1 MNTLELS
8 NVELSADLEADLINR
23 KNRGDSHEVVV
34 HRVIDPVIQRL
45 ATLNPLWRFVA
56 TEWGYMYSGGN
67 GVGKQLGLIRFS
79 VLEHGEEL
87 GRISRE
93 RKGNNDVIYVS
104 NDRIAKTKERSNGYS
119 TVDADKAVL
128 KAKKMFFKLKPNER
142 IEKASKDA
150 ESVIS
155 RQKNLKQRER
165 YTAEGA
171 VKDFALQYIMG
182 TGFTLLLEHLKTCT
196 ESERNKLEKHLGD
209 KERLDDEMMT
219 IESAKSAFE
228 AGKTALVI
236 KDGGKYLV
244 KIGDKVD
251 LFDDNTLPDW
261 MRGKLGMLKLVQA
274 EQFISNT
281 GCRVNDE
288 TFVLMVEEA

>member
-1 MNTLELS
+1 MNTLELN
-8 NVELSADLEADLINR
+8 NVEISADLEKQLIER
-23 KNRGDSHEVVV
+23 KNRGDTHEVFVNST
-34 HRVIDPVIQRL
+34 IDPVIQRL

-56 TEWGYMYSGGN
+56 TDWGYGGSN
-67 GVGKQLGLIRFS
+67 RLALTRFS

-87 GRISRE
+87 GKISRE
-93 RKGNNDVIYVS
+93 RKASHEVIYVS
-104 NDRIAKTKERSNGYS
+104 NPRIAKTKERSDGYS
-119 TVDADKAVL
+119 TADADKAVL

-150 ESVIS
+150 ESVIGK
-155 RQKNLKQRER
+155 QKRLKEREK
-165 YTAEGA
+165 YTAESIIKVA
-171 VKDFALQYIMG
+171 AHDFIMG
-182 TGFTLLLEHLKTCT
+182 TGFKLFLEHIKTGA
-196 ESERNKLEKHLGD
+196 EHERNKIERAMEED
-209 KERLDDEMMT
+209 KRLADEMMT
-219 IESAKSAFE
+219 IEKAKAEFE

-236 KDGGKYLV
+236 RDGGKYLV

-274 EQFISNT
+274 EAFISDT

-288 TFVLMVEEA
+288 TFVLIVEET

>member
-8 NVELSADLEADLINR
+8 NVELSADLEKELVER
-23 KNRGDSHEVVV
+23 KNRGDSHELFVNST
-34 HRVIDPVIQRL
+34 IDPVIQRL

-56 TEWGYMYSGGN
+56 DSWGYGGN
-67 GVGKQLGLIRFS
+67 GRLALTRFS

-87 GRISRE
+87 GKISRE
-93 RKGNNDVIYVS
+93 RKSNNEVIHIS
-104 NDRIAKTKERSNGYS
+104 NPRIAKTKERSSGYS

-155 RQKNLKQRER
+155 KQKRLKEREQ
-165 YTAEGA
+165 YTADGV
-171 VKDFALQYIMG
+171 VKTAAHGFIMG
-182 TGFTLLLEHLKTCT
+182 TGFHLFLEHIKTCA
-196 ESERNKLEKHLGD
+196 ESERNKIENAIQEKS
-209 KERLDDEMMT
+209 RLDDEMMT
-219 IESAKSAFE
+219 IEKAKAAFE
-228 AGKTALVI
+228 ANKTALVI

-261 MRGKLGMLKLVQA
+261 MRSKLGMLKLVQA
-274 EQFISNT
+274 EQFVSDT

-288 TFVLMVEEA
+288 TFVLMVEE

>member
-8 NVELSADLEADLINR
+8 NVEISAKLQEQMTER
-23 KNRGDSHEVVV
+23 KNRNDTHEVYI

-56 TEWGYMYSGGN
+56 EDWAWGGGN
-67 GVGKQLGLIRFS
+67 RLALSSFS
-79 VLEHGEEL
+79 VLEQGEEI
-87 GRISRE
+87 GKISRE
-93 RKGNNDVIYVS
+93 RKGNNDVIHIA
-104 NDRIAKTKERSNGYS
+104 NDRIAKTRERSRGYS

-142 IEKASKDA
+142 IEKAMEIAGRVMSHQKRLKEREKYSA
-150 ESVIS
+150 ES
-155 RQKNLKQRER
+155 
-165 YTAEGA
+165 T
-171 VKDFALQYIMG
+171 VKVAAQDFIMG
-182 TGFTLLLEHLKTCT
+182 TGFHLFLEHIKTGA
-196 ESERNKLEKHLGD
+196 EHERD
-209 KERLDDEMMT
+209 KIMRAMEEDKRLTDEMMT
-219 IESAKSAFE
+219 IEKAKAEFE
-228 AGKTALVI
+228 ANKTALVI

-244 KIGDKVD
+244 KIGDKID

-274 EQFISNT
+274 EQFVSNT

-288 TFVLMVEEA
+288 TFVLIVEET

>member
-1 MNTLELS
+1 MNTLELN
-8 NVELSADLEADLINR
+8 NVELSADLQTELVER
-23 KNRGDSHEVVV
+23 KNRGDTHEVFVNST
-34 HRVIDPVIQRL
+34 IDPVIQRL
-45 ATLNPLWRFVA
+45 ATLNPLWRFIA
-56 TEWGYMYSGGN
+56 NSWGYGGGN
-67 GVGKQLGLIRFS
+67 RLALTSFS

-87 GRISRE
+87 GKISRE
-93 RKGNNDVIYVS
+93 RKGSSEVIYIS
-104 NDRIAKTKERSNGYS
+104 NKRIAKTRERSGGYS

-142 IEKASKDA
+142 IEKAMENAEKVMSHQKRLKEREKYSA
-150 ESVIS
+150 ESTI
-155 RQKNLKQRER
+155 K
-165 YTAEGA
+165 TAA
-171 VKDFALQYIMG
+171 HTFIMG
-182 TGFTLLLEHLKTCT
+182 TGFPLFLEHIKTGA
-196 ESERNKLEKHLGD
+196 EHERNKIMMAMEED
-209 KERLDDEMMT
+209 KRLADEMMT
-219 IESAKSAFE
+219 IEKAKAEFE

-274 EQFISNT
+274 EQFVSDT

-288 TFVLMVEEA
+288 TFVLIVEEG

>member
-8 NVELSADLEADLINR
+8 NVELSADLQKNLSDR
-23 KNRGDSHEVVV
+23 KARGEDTELFT

-56 TEWGYMYSGGN
+56 TDWGYGGGN
-67 GVGKQLGLIRFS
+67 RLALVRFS

-87 GRISRE
+87 GKISRE
-93 RKGNNDVIYVS
+93 RKGNSDVIYVS
-104 NDRIAKTKERSNGYS
+104 NERIAKTKERSNGYS

-142 IEKASKDA
+142 IEKALGNA
-150 ESVIS
+150 GTVIFNQ
-155 RQKNLKQRER
+155 RRLKEREKSS
-165 YTAEGA
+165 AEGTVRIA
-171 VKDFALQYIMG
+171 AMDYIMG
-182 TGFTLLLEHLKTCT
+182 TGFPLFLEYVKTCA
-196 ESERNKLEKHLGD
+196 ESERNRLEKAMVE
-209 KERLDDEMMT
+209 KERLTDEMMT
-219 IESAKSAFE
+219 IETAKSAFE
-228 AGKTALVI
+228 ADKTALVI

-244 KIGDKVD
+244 KIGDKID

-274 EQFISNT
+274 EQFVANT

-288 TFVLMVEEA
+288 TFVLMVEEG

>member
-1 MNTLELS
+1 MNTLELN
-8 NVELSADLEADLINR
+8 NVELSAKLQQELVEREA
-23 KNRGDSHEVVV
+23 RGDTRGVFVS
-34 HRVIDPVIQRL
+34 RTIDPVIQRL

-56 TEWGYMYSGGN
+56 TDWGYGYGE
-67 GVGKQLGLIRFS
+67 GKARLALISFS
-79 VLEHGEEL
+79 VLEYGEEI
-87 GRISRE
+87 GKISRE
-93 RKGNNDVIYVS
+93 RKGNNEVIHIA
-104 NDRIAKTKERSNGYS
+104 NDRIAKTRERTSGYS

-142 IEKASKDA
+142 IEKAMENA
-150 ESVIS
+150 GSVIGK
-155 RQKNLKQRER
+155 QKRLKEREH
-165 YTAEGA
+165 YSVDST
-171 VKDFALQYIMG
+171 VKLAAQDFIMG
-182 TGFTLLLEHLKTCT
+182 TGFPLFLEHIKTCA
-196 ESERNKLEKHLGD
+196 EHERNKIKNAMQER
-209 KERLDDEMMT
+209 ERLTDEMMT
-219 IESAKSAFE
+219 IEKAKAEFE

-274 EQFISNT
+274 EQFLSDT

-288 TFVLMVEEA
+288 TFVLIVEES

>member
-8 NVELSADLEADLINR
+8 NVELSAVLKKQLIDR
-23 KNRGDSHEVVV
+23 EVRGDTHEVFVNST
-34 HRVIDPVIQRL
+34 IDPVIQRL
-45 ATLNPLWRFVA
+45 ATLNPLWRFIA
-56 TEWGYMYSGGN
+56 TDWGYGGGN
-67 GVGKQLGLIRFS
+67 RLALVRFS

-87 GRISRE
+87 GKISRE
-93 RKGNNDVIYVS
+93 RKGGNEVIYIS
-104 NDRIAKTKERSNGYS
+104 NPRIAKTKERSDGYS

-142 IEKASKDA
+142 IEKAMDEAGRVINNQKRIKD
-150 ESVIS
+150 
-155 RQKNLKQRER
+155 REK
-165 YTAEGA
+165 YTAEGTIKTA
-171 VKDFALQYIMG
+171 AHAFIMG
-182 TGFTLLLEHLKTCT
+182 TGFPLFLEHMQTYT
-196 ESERNKLEKHLGD
+196 ASDRGRIENAMEENQ
-209 KERLDDEMMT
+209 RLTDEMIT
-219 IESAKSAFE
+219 IETAKSAFE

-244 KIGDKVD
+244 RIGDKVD

-274 EQFISNT
+274 EQFVSGT

>member
-8 NVELSADLEADLINR
+8 NVELSADLEKELVER
-23 KNRGDSHEVVV
+23 KNRGDTHELFVNST
-34 HRVIDPVIQRL
+34 INPVIQRL

-56 TEWGYMYSGGN
+56 TEWGYGGN
-67 GVGKQLGLIRFS
+67 NRLALIRFS

-87 GRISRE
+87 GKISRE
-93 RKGNNDVIYVS
+93 RKASHEVIHIS
-104 NDRIAKTKERSNGYS
+104 NPRIAKTKERSSGYS

-142 IEKASKDA
+142 IEKAVENAGSA
-150 ESVIS
+150 INN
-155 RQKNLKQRER
+155 QKRLKEREQ
-165 YTAEGA
+165 YTAESTIKTPA
-171 VKDFALQYIMG
+171 HEFIMG
-182 TGFTLLLEHLKTCT
+182 TGFHLFLEYIKAFPMHQREKIETAIA
-196 ESERNKLEKHLGD
+196 ER
-209 KERLDDEMMT
+209 ERLTDEMMT
-219 IESAKSAFE
+219 IETAKSAFE

-244 KIGDKVD
+244 RIGDKVD

-261 MRGKLGMLKLVQA
+261 MRGKLGMLKLVA
-274 EQFISNT
+274 VEQFVSGT

-288 TFVLMVEEA
+288 TFVLMVEEG

>member
-8 NVELSADLEADLINR
+8 NVEISDKLKKQAAANGSEITIVDKL
-23 KNRGDSHEVVV
+23 
-34 HRVIDPVIQRL
+34 IDPVIQRL

-56 TEWGYMYSGGN
+56 TEVSYLSGN
-67 GVGKQLGLIRFS
+67 QTRVTAFS
-79 VLEHGEEL
+79 VIEHGEEL
-87 GRISRE
+87 GTIDRYYHGSE
-93 RKGNNDVIYVS
+93 YVIHVS
-104 NDRIAKTKERSNGYS
+104 NERIGKDRVRRGGYKTA
-119 TVDADKAVL
+119 DADKAIL

-150 ESVIS
+150 ESVIGK
-155 RQKNLKQRER
+155 QKRLKEREK
-165 YTAEGA
+165 YTAEGTIKTA
-171 VKDFALQYIMG
+171 AHAFIMG
-182 TGFTLLLEHLKTCT
+182 TGFPLFLEHMQTYT
-196 ESERNKLEKHLGD
+196 ASDRGRIENAMEENQ
-209 KERLDDEMMT
+209 RLTDEMMT
-219 IESAKSAFE
+219 IEKAKAEFE
-228 AGKTALVI
+228 ANKTALVI

-274 EQFISNT
+274 EQFVSNT

-288 TFVLMVEEA
+288 TFVLMVEET